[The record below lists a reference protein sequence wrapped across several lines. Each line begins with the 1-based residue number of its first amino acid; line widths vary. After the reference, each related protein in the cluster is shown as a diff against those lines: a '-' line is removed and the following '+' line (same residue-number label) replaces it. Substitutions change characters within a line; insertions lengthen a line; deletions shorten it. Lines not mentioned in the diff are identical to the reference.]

1 MDLSNLEVDVAHSGG
16 IGQQISKAGLLVG
29 QWNLGRGGWGVHWL
43 FSIIVLALGRERFAG
58 AWHCGDVSVIDG
70 EQHQW

>member
-29 QWNLGRGGWGVHWL
+29 QWNLGRGGVGRTLVVFYHRFGTGQGTLRWCVALWGC
-43 FSIIVLALGRERFAG
+43 ER
-58 AWHCGDVSVIDG
+58 D
-70 EQHQW
+70 